1 MEENK
6 VNEEENKIAGVGFG
20 TTALVTGIL
29 SILFIQFIIISIVFA
44 IAAIIFG
51 VLGLKKGN
59 KGLSKS
65 GVALGAVALLIT
77 FLLFLFLEVLD
88 VSLFTIPSWYK

>member
-6 VNEEENKIAGVGFG
+6 MKGIGYG

-29 SILFIQFIIISIVFA
+29 SILFIQFIVVSTLLA
-44 IAAIIFG
+44 IAAIVFG
-51 VLGLKKGN
+51 ILGIKKGN

-65 GVALGAVALLIT
+65 GLILGIVAILIT
-77 FLLFLFLEVLD
+77 FLLYLFLEVLE
-88 VSLFTIPSWYK
+88 VSLFTIPSWYL

>member
-1 MEENK
+1 MEEK
-6 VNEEENKIAGVGFG
+6 VSNGKGLAV
-20 TTALVTGIL
+20 ASLVTGIL
-29 SILFIQFIIISIVFA
+29 SIICLTFIVVSIILAVCSIVFG
-44 IAAIIFG
+44 IMG
-51 VLGLKKGN
+51 MKKGN

-65 GVALGAVALLIT
+65 GLVLGIIAILVT

>member
-6 VNEEENKIAGVGFG
+6 MNGVGFG
-20 TTALVTGIL
+20 TTSLVTGIL
-29 SILFIQFIIISIVFA
+29 SIIFIQFIVISIICA
-44 IAAIIFG
+44 IAAIVFG
-51 VLGLKKGN
+51 ILGIRKGN

-65 GVALGAVALLIT
+65 GLVLGAVALLIT
-77 FLLFLFLEVLD
+77 FLLYLFLEVLE

>member
-6 VNEEENKIAGVGFG
+6 MNGVGYG
-20 TTALVTGIL
+20 TASLVTGIL
-29 SILFIQFIIISIVFA
+29 SILFIQFIVISIILA
-44 IAAIIFG
+44 IAAVVFG
-51 VLGLKKGN
+51 ILGIRKGN

-65 GVALGAVALLIT
+65 GLVLGVVALLIT
-77 FLLFLFLEVLD
+77 FLLYLFLEVLE

>member
-6 VNEEENKIAGVGFG
+6 MNGVGYG
-20 TTALVTGIL
+20 TTSLVTGIL
-29 SILFIQFIIISIVFA
+29 SILFIQFIVISIILA
-44 IAAIIFG
+44 IAAIVFG
-51 VLGLKKGN
+51 ILGINKGN

-65 GVALGAVALLIT
+65 GLALGAVALLIT
-77 FLLFLFLEVLD
+77 FFLFLFLEVLE

>member
-6 VNEEENKIAGVGFG
+6 MNGVGYG
-20 TTALVTGIL
+20 TASLVTGIL
-29 SILFIQFIIISIVFA
+29 SILFIQFIVISIMLA
-44 IAAIIFG
+44 IAAIVFG
-51 VLGLKKGN
+51 ILGIKKGN

-65 GVALGAVALLIT
+65 GLVLGAVALLIT
-77 FLLFLFLEVLD
+77 FLLYLFLEVLE